1 LACAVVMD
9 VKCRRL
15 EGKVAVVT
23 ASTQGIGLAI
33 AERLGLEGAAV
44 VISSRKQVQLS
55 RQILSFL
62 PSTLLVCC
70 PRFGISLAARS
81 DWGVSV
87 DRFVGRC
94 RRT

>member
-1 LACAVVMD
+1 LAWPAVVVMD

-44 VISSRKQVQLS
+44 VISSRKQVQQLS
-55 RQILSFL
+55 RHADLLDRFFDHPFLLLLSSLGVF
-62 PSTLLVCC
+62 
-70 PRFGISLAARS
+70 LAAA
-81 DWGVSV
+81 
-87 DRFVGRC
+87 F
-94 RRT
+94 